1 MPAPNAAIRAAT
13 LAVALLLAGPA
24 RADHHTV
31 KVAKDDKVGAHLTDA
46 KGMTLYEFK
55 KDSPGKSAC
64 AEPCVA
70 KWPIYFREKVAV
82 TGALKDSDFGT
93 ITRDDGK
100 QQTTYKG
107 KPLYY
112 FAADKAPGQTNGQGV
127 LDMWTVATP

>member
-31 KVAKDDKVGAHLTDA
+31 KVAKDDKVGEHLTDA
-46 KGMTLYEFK
+46 QGRTLYVFK

-82 TGALKDSDFGT
+82 TGELKDSDFGT

-100 QQTTYKG
+100 KQTTYKD